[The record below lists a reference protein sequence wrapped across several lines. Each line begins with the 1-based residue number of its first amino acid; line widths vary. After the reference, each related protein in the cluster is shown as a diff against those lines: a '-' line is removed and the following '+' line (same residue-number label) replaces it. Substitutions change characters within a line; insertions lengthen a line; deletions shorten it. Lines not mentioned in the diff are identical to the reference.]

1 MHDAAGGY
9 IGFTIRPDKD
19 HWITFSTG
27 RSSRGSVWK
36 GKADLEVD
44 MQGLHLG
51 THTGKCSKVVFEF
64 PFNLVV
70 FFYILKFQLL

>member
-1 MHDAAGGY
+1 M
-9 IGFTIRPDKD
+9 
-19 HWITFSTG
+19 
-27 RSSRGSVWK
+27 WK
-36 GKADLEVD
+36 GEADLEVD

-51 THTGKCSKVVFEF
+51 TYTGKCSKVVFEF